1 MLSGYLVRFVEQHAD
16 ILTDE
21 LVNDLLSN
29 SKTASFCRLS
39 RDELRQHCFEIY
51 HGLGRWLG
59 DADDPTL
66 HAKVEA
72 LGRERFHEGIPLSE
86 QVYAT
91 GLMKQHLRD
100 KIRSVGVVYSALEL
114 HNELHLSLLIGRFFD
129 RMLYALVSGYEM
141 ARDEVG
147 QPRQVPKAAKT
158 LLGESPINVEWVP

>member
-21 LVNDLLSN
+21 LVTDLLSN
-29 SKTASFCRLS
+29 SKTASYRRLS

-59 DADDPTL
+59 DTDDPAL
-66 HAKVEA
+66 ESRVEA
-72 LGRERFHEGIPLSE
+72 LGRERFHEGVPLSE
-86 QVYAT
+86 QVYAV
-91 GLMKQHLRD
+91 GLMKQHLRE

-129 RMLYALVSGYEM
+129 RMLYSLVKGYEM
-141 ARDEVG
+141 AADEG
-147 QPRQVPKAAKT
+147 GHPAKPPRSSKS
-158 LLGESPINVEWVP
+158 LLGESPVNVEWVP